1 MGIAFDKISQTWSLH
16 TADTSYQMQIGPL
29 GYLLHLYYGRRVEES
44 TAYLHLPRDCGFS
57 PNPYEL
63 QAERSWS
70 LDTMPQEYSGSNCG
84 DYRLSSIR
92 LETADGISG
101 ADLRVKSWEICR
113 GKYAL
118 DGLPSSFGA
127 EDEAET
133 LSVILQDEAASV
145 EAELLYGVFPGQ
157 NVITRAVRITNCG
170 SAPLYLEKAAS
181 ACLDLPFGDWEL
193 LHFHGRHAMERQ
205 TERLPV
211 GNTTLSIGSR
221 RGASSHQHNPFLILC
236 EPSATEDAGECY
248 AAMLAYSGGFRMDV
262 EKDQS
267 GSVRLVAGIQ
277 DEGFRWK
284 LEPGA
289 QFVCPELILSYT
301 HRGLT
306 ALSHDLHRFI
316 RKHVCRGIY
325 ASGPRPVL
333 LNTWEAAYFDFDEE
347 KILRIARDAKDLGVE
362 LLVLDDGWFGRRD
375 DDRTSLG
382 DWKEDLRK
390 LPGGLER
397 LVDKLHA
404 MGLQAGLWLEPEMV
418 SEDSDLFRSHP
429 DWALIMPGRKPSIG
443 RSQLVLDMSRPEV
456 IDYLSDLLSSLL
468 RRSGIDYV
476 KWDMNRNMTDLYSAE
491 LPPDRQGEIAHRYI
505 LGVYTLLDRLTRE
518 FPRVLFEGC
527 AGGGGRFD
535 AGMLAYCPQIWCSDN
550 TDPIAR
556 LNIQYGTSFGYP
568 PATMGAHVSASPNHQ
583 TGRTTPLGTRFCVAL
598 AGAFGYELDPG
609 KLSRKEREAIQ
620 LQIRDYHRWQKL
632 LAQGDY
638 LRLTDDQSRFV
649 AWENLSGDR
658 SECLVS
664 LVMRNAEAN
673 PRPLHL
679 RLKGLD
685 PKAIYILEEQQISSG
700 SEYPVMKQRS
710 FTGAALM
717 YAGIT
722 LPALLGDYPSA
733 LLYFKRQERA

>member
-1 MGIAFDKISQTWSLH
+1 MGISFDKISQTWSLN
-16 TADTSYQMQIGPL
+16 TADTGYQMQIGPL
-29 GYLLHLYYGRRVEES
+29 GYLLHLYYGRRMDES
-44 TAYLHLPRDCGFS
+44 TEYLHLPRDCGFS

-92 LETADGISG
+92 LGTAGGISG
-101 ADLRVKSWEICR
+101 ADLRVKSWEICH

-118 DGLPSSFGA
+118 DGLPSSFA
-127 EDEAET
+127 SEDEAET

-248 AAMLAYSGGFRMDV
+248 AAMLMYSGSFRMDV

-429 DWALIMPGRKPSIG
+429 DWALIMPGRKPGIG

-609 KLSRKEREAIQ
+609 KLSKEEREAIQ
-620 LQIRDYHRWQKL
+620 RQIRDHHRWQKL
-632 LAQGDY
+632 LDQGDY
-638 LRLTDDQSRFV
+638 WRLTDDQSRFV

-664 LVMRNAEAN
+664 LVMRDAEAN

-685 PKAIYILEEQQISSG
+685 PKAVYIIEQQQITSG
-700 SEYPVMKQRS
+700 SDSPVMKQRS
-710 FTGAALM
+710 FTGSALM

-733 LLYFKRQERA
+733 LLYFKRQEHA

>member
-29 GYLLHLYYGRRVEES
+29 GYLLHLYYGRRLDES
-44 TAYLHLPRDCGFS
+44 TEYLHLPRDCGFS

-63 QAERSWS
+63 QDEREWS

-92 LETADGISG
+92 IETADGISG
-101 ADLRVKSWEICR
+101 ADLRVKSWEIRR
-113 GKYAL
+113 GKYEL
-118 DGLPSSFGA
+118 EGLPSA
-127 EDEAET
+127 YAREDDAET
-133 LSVILQDEAASV
+133 LSVILQDEAAALEV
-145 EAELLYGVFPGQ
+145 ELLYGVFYKQ
-157 NVITRAVRITNCG
+157 NVITRAVRITNRG
-170 SAPLYLEKAAS
+170 SASLYLDKAAS
-181 ACLDLPFGDWEL
+181 GCLDLPFGEWDL
-193 LHFHGRHAMERQ
+193 LHFHGRYAVERQ
-205 TERLPV
+205 AERLPV
-211 GNTTLSIGSR
+211 GNSVLSIGSK

-236 EPSATEDAGECY
+236 EPSATEDSGECY
-248 AAMLAYSGGFRMDV
+248 GAMLAYSGSFRMDV
-262 EKDQS
+262 EKDQG
-267 GSVRLVAGIQ
+267 GSVRLVAGIH

-289 QFVCPELILSYT
+289 QFSCPELILSYT

-316 RKHVCRGIY
+316 REHICRGIY
-325 ASGPRPVL
+325 ASRPRPVL
-333 LNTWEAAYFDFDEE
+333 LNTWEAAYFDFDGE
-347 KILRIARDAKDLGVE
+347 KILRIAKDAKDLGVE
-362 LLVLDDGWFGRRD
+362 LLVMDDGWFGHRD

-382 DWKEDLRK
+382 DWTEDSRK
-390 LPGGLER
+390 LPGGLES
-397 LVDKLHA
+397 LVEKLHM
-404 MGLQAGLWLEPEMV
+404 MGLKAGIWLEPEMV
-418 SEDSDLFRSHP
+418 SEDSDLYRKHP
-429 DWALIMPGRKPSIG
+429 DWALIMPGRKPKIG
-443 RSQLVLDMSRPEV
+443 RSQLALDLSRPEV
-456 IDYLSDLLSSLL
+456 VDYLSEMLSALLQ
-468 RRSGIDYV
+468 RSGVDYI
-476 KWDMNRNMTDLYSAE
+476 KWDMNRNLTDLYSSE

-568 PATMGAHVSASPNHQ
+568 PATIGAHISASPNHQ
-583 TGRTTPLGTRFCVAL
+583 TGRTTPLETRFCVAT

-609 KLSRKEREAIQ
+609 KLSTEEQETIRK
-620 LQIRDYHRWQKL
+620 QIRDYHSWQPL
-632 LAQGDY
+632 LDKGDY
-638 LRLTDDQSRFV
+638 WRLTDDRGSFV
-649 AWENLSGDR
+649 AWQNLASDR

-664 LVMRNAEAN
+664 LVMREAEAN

-685 PKAIYILEEQQISSG
+685 PEAVYVLEEQRFPSG
-700 SEYPVMKQRS
+700 TDIKAMKKRC

-722 LPALLGDYPSA
+722 LPAMRGDYPCA
-733 LLYFKRQERA
+733 ILYLKIQDEK